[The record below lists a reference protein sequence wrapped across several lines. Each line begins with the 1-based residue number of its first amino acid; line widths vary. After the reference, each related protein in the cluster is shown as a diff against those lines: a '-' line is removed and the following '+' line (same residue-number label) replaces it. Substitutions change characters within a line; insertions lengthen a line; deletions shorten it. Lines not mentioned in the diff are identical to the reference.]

1 MAGYRE
7 HLERI
12 FVLDPL
18 PAWTPTF
25 APLKRLTSSPKH
37 HLVDPALAA
46 RLMASGRD
54 ALLRGEGERV
64 TTRPETGTC
73 LGALF
78 ESLAVQSMR
87 VYAAAAGATVGHLRT
102 CDKANVDITWLRD
115 ESLEV

>member
-1 MAGYRE
+1 M
-7 HLERI
+7 
-12 FVLDPL
+12 LDPL

-64 TTRPETGTC
+64 TTRPETETW

-78 ESLAVQSMR
+78 ESLTVQSVR
-87 VYAAAAGATVGHLRT
+87 VYAAAAGATVGLLRT
-102 CDKANVDITWLRD
+102 RDKANVDITWLRD